1 MTAPLWDRIL
11 EELKAAM
18 KARDNLRMSVIRGL
32 KSDLKYKEIEI
43 GRDLTDEDC
52 IAVLRSAAK
61 KRKDAIEAFKK
72 GGRGDRADE
81 EEAELAI
88 IKEYLPT
95 ELSDEQLATLVDEVV
110 AEIGAEGPKD
120 FGGVMKAAM
129 AKVAGRADG
138 KRVSAVVSA
147 QLKK

>member
-11 EELKAAM
+11 EELKTAM
-18 KARDNLRMSVIRGL
+18 KARDSLRTSVIRGL
-32 KSDLKYKEIEI
+32 KSDLKYKEIEV

-52 IAVLRSAAK
+52 IAVFHSAAK
-61 KRKDAIEAFKK
+61 KRKDSIEAFKK

-95 ELSDEQLATLVDEVV
+95 ELSDEQLATLVDEVITEV
-110 AEIGAEGPKD
+110 GAEGPKD

-138 KRVSAVVSA
+138 KHVSAVVSA
-147 QLKK
+147 HLKK